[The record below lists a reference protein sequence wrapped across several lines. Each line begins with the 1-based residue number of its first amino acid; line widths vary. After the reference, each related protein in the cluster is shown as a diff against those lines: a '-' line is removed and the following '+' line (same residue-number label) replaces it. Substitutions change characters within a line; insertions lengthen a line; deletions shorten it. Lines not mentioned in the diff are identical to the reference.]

1 MRVQHILC
9 CSLLIL
15 TSLGQDTNDA
25 AMRFAQL
32 RKDATEARSKHD
44 SAALLKT
51 VRAMA
56 ELLNDSGPSEER
68 LAFAYAA
75 KGDSLHAMEAL
86 RAFASMGQ
94 ADDDLLSAPELSK
107 IRTLPEFQNIA
118 KQMET
123 NKSPV
128 GTGVTLMQ
136 LDDPGLLVED
146 IDYDPQS
153 HDFYVT
159 SVLKKKIVR
168 VAARGRQQ
176 DFGASPEGWP
186 MLAIKIDARRHV
198 LWATEVA
205 LDDFSAAPKSDWGR
219 SAVLCFSLD
228 DGHLLR
234 RIEGPPKSALGDM
247 ALTAG
252 GDAIVSDGAGG
263 GVYRAGAGAA
273 ASERLERLDAGDFI
287 SPQTPAVLADGKRV
301 FVPDYARGI
310 GILDLATKNVA
321 WIDSGRR
328 HALQGIDG
336 MYFREG
342 ELIAVQNGASPER
355 VAVFRMDTGLTR
367 VVSEKI
373 IERATPTLG
382 DPTHGVI
389 VGNTF
394 YYIANSGWSELDDH
408 GQVKPGAKLSRARIM
423 KVELN

>member
-1 MRVQHILC
+1 M
-9 CSLLIL
+9 LLSFGQQ
-15 TSLGQDTNDA
+15 TSDA
-25 AMRFAQL
+25 PTRFAQL
-32 RKDATEARSKHD
+32 RKNAAEARGKHD
-44 SAALLKT
+44 SATLLKA

-56 ELLNDSGPSEER
+56 ELLNDSGPSQER

-75 KGDSLHAMEAL
+75 NGDSLHAMEAL

-94 ADDDLLSAPELSK
+94 ADDDLLSAPELSE
-107 IRTLPEFQNIA
+107 IRALPEFQMIA
-118 KQMET
+118 KQMEI

-128 GTGVTLMQ
+128 GIGVTFAQ
-136 LDDPGLLVED
+136 LDDPGLLAED
-146 IDYDPQS
+146 LDYDPQS
-153 HDFYVT
+153 HDFFVT

-168 VAARGRQQ
+168 IAANGKQQ
-176 DFGASPEGWP
+176 DFAGSPDGWP
-186 MLAIKIDARRHV
+186 MLAIKIDARRRV

-205 LDDFSAAPKSDWGR
+205 LDDFSAAPKTDWGR

-247 ALTAG
+247 ALTSG

-273 ASERLERLDAGDFI
+273 AGERLERLDAGDFI
-287 SPQTPAVLADGKRV
+287 SPQTPAMLADGKRV

-310 GILDLATKNVA
+310 GILDLATKKVE
-321 WIDSGRR
+321 WIDSARR

-336 MYFREG
+336 LYFREG

-355 VAVFRMDTGLTR
+355 VVVFRMDPGLTR
-367 VVSEKI
+367 VISENM

-389 VGNTF
+389 VGDAF

-408 GQVKPGAKLSRARIM
+408 GQVKPGAKLSPARIM
-423 KVELN
+423 KAELKKILSN